1 MREKQDWQ
9 RGQGLRWDDDMKG
22 EGWRELVE
30 GWRETSVCAS
40 VPALGSSGNSAEA
53 VTSAELTSS
62 IGSEAVETLRG
73 EQGRP
78 LRIATTSWDDGHPFD
93 LRVAEL
99 LAKYGLT
106 GTFYVPITNYL
117 PVMKAADIRR
127 LHGLGMEIGSHGVTH
142 SPLVGLPAARRE
154 LVESKARLE
163 ELLGTEVHSFCYP
176 KGKFD
181 RSLLPLVKEAGY
193 RLARTTVS
201 FRVGV
206 KFNPWLMPTSFQFYP
221 HVRRTHIKHALRG
234 ANLSG
239 LAAWVRFF
247 GMECELLTLSDRIV
261 EHIASQGG
269 IFHIWGHSW
278 EIDACGLWSPLEKV
292 LERIANQP
300 DFSYLANS
308 EVVKQVG
315 GCAS

>member
-1 MREKQDWQ
+1 MLRKGSFETFAWAPAGVPGERNELGAVHFQREAD
-9 RGQGLRWDDDMKG
+9 GPGSGTG
-22 EGWRELVE
+22 EARCGR
-30 GWRETSVCAS
+30 
-40 VPALGSSGNSAEA
+40 
-53 VTSAELTSS
+53 
-62 IGSEAVETLRG
+62 
-73 EQGRP
+73 QGR
-78 LRIATTSWDDGHPFD
+78 LVQVATTSWDDGHPFD

-106 GTFYVPITNYL
+106 GTFYVPITNDR
-117 PVMKAADIRR
+117 PVVKAAEIRR
-127 LHGLGMEIGSHGVTH
+127 LQHLGMEIGSHGVTH
-142 SPLVGLPAARRE
+142 SPLVGLPAARHE

-163 ELLGTEVHSFCYP
+163 ELLGTEVSSFCYP

-193 RLARTTVS
+193 RLARTTAS

-206 KFNPWLMPTSFQFYP
+206 KFNPWMMPTSFQFYP

-239 LAAWVRFF
+239 LASWVRFF
-247 GMECELLTLSDRIV
+247 GMECELLTLSERII
-261 EHIASQGG
+261 EHIASRGG

-278 EIDACGLWSPLEKV
+278 EIDACGLWSALENV
-292 LERIANQP
+292 LKRIANQP
-300 DFSYLANS
+300 GFLYLTNS
-308 EVVKQVG
+308 EVVQQVG